1 MPRSLGLPSPRR
13 FGRRT
18 PFVLD
23 TVMTQLPPLSPELR
37 LFAGT
42 YAAGFLLVSLFI
54 A

>member
-1 MPRSLGLPSPRR
+1 MPRSIGLPSPRR

-18 PFVLD
+18 PFVLED
-23 TVMTQLPPLSPELR
+23 VLPKWPPLSPEVR

-42 YAAGFLLVSLFI
+42 YAVGFPLVSLFI

>member
-1 MPRSLGLPSPRR
+1 MPRSVGLPSPRR

-18 PFVLD
+18 PFLLD
-23 TVMTQLPPLSPELR
+23 DVVPQLPSVPPELR

-42 YAAGFLLVSLFI
+42 YAAGFLLVSVFI